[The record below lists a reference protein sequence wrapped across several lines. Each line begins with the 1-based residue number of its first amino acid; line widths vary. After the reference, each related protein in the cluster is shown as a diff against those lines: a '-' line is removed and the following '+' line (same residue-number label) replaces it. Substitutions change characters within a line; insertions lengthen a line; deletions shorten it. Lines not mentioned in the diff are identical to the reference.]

1 MKIAWRKILSDW
13 KSSTEGLKNTV
24 LQKQSFPALLKQ
36 LLSVLQLPMATTLQN
51 GFRKCGIY
59 PCDLNELLER
69 LPDSKFNNSS
79 VEETFIQHLSSKRSE
94 TAQPLRNKRKKLHV
108 APGKSYAHDDNKN
121 SSVEGPR
128 SLNLWQDHAKHV
140 QQSTSR
146 KSHRGRLQEESG
158 FPSELNLY
166 LKSSHTRL
174 SDDPLLIWK
183 DMCNVYPILSKVAV
197 KYLVPVATSVPSERL
212 FSKAGTD
219 E

>member
-1 MKIAWRKILSDW
+1 MNILRPVEAAIKELCAQKYVTTSMVIPMIYILQKNIKELQPKQEIGLQL
-13 KSSTEGLKNTV
+13 KSAIIVQCDKRFSSVKSCSLLGMATV
-24 LQKQSFPALLKQ
+24 LDPRLKKLYFTVALSKMLRYISNEIKQTQTMS
-36 LLSVLQLPMATTLQN
+36 SS
-51 GFRKCGIY
+51 G
-59 PCDLNELLER
+59 
-69 LPDSKFNNSS
+69 NSS
-79 VEETFIQHLSSKRSE
+79 DT
-94 TAQPLRNKRKKLHV
+94 
-108 APGKSYAHDDNKN
+108 DNTT
-121 SSVEGPR
+121 VEGPR

-183 DMCNVYPILSKVAV
+183 NMCNVYPILSKVAV

-212 FSKAGTD
+212 FSKARTD